1 MEDKYVIKALAALA
15 QPNRLQIFRSL
26 VVKGS
31 EGLTP
36 ALMAEALGMP
46 ANTLSFHLKELM
58 HADLISQERSGRH
71 LIYRAQYDRMNAVL
85 AYLSQN
91 CCQGQ
96 ACELIPDDIC
106 KAVNSRKFKVTDIKP
121 LNVLFLCTHNSA
133 RSILAEAL
141 LNHVGHGKF
150 KAYSAG
156 SSPRENQKPNPMAI
170 ATLQK
175 AGIATEELSSKSWDV
190 FAVPDAPHMDLVITV
205 CDNAA
210 GEVCPYWPGQP
221 ATAHW
226 GYADPSEA
234 AGGDAEKL
242 EAFLQTLH
250 LIKKRLEIF
259 TSLPIGTLSK
269 MALQNSVRELAIK

>member
-85 AYLSQN
+85 AYLSKN

-96 ACELIPDDIC
+96 ACELIPGDIC
-106 KAVNSRKFKVTDIKP
+106 KS
-121 LNVLFLCTHNSA
+121 C
-133 RSILAEAL
+133 
-141 LNHVGHGKF
+141 
-150 KAYSAG
+150 
-156 SSPRENQKPNPMAI
+156 
-170 ATLQK
+170 
-175 AGIATEELSSKSWDV
+175 
-190 FAVPDAPHMDLVITV
+190 
-205 CDNAA
+205 
-210 GEVCPYWPGQP
+210 
-221 ATAHW
+221 
-226 GYADPSEA
+226 
-234 AGGDAEKL
+234 
-242 EAFLQTLH
+242 
-250 LIKKRLEIF
+250 
-259 TSLPIGTLSK
+259 
-269 MALQNSVRELAIK
+269 